1 MPTADS
7 IKRADYLRALIFAK
21 PGAGKTELAATAPN
35 PAIADYDNGLRT
47 IANPG
52 FKKRHPD
59 IDLSKIQYEN
69 FEDET
74 DEYGLFLKAKG
85 LIKSLD
91 WLNDQIATPSIETL
105 VFDTL
110 TSMSGLA
117 MNVGLEL
124 NQSQG
129 GKSKT
134 LENARKTNG
143 IPFLAPT
150 QADFGAE
157 MGVIQQIF
165 DKATSSKVQKHVIV
179 LAHERE
185 SWDKKG
191 EMVVSREPLITGA
204 RLRGM
209 LGRWFDEVW
218 YLDVPGTGE
227 GADRVLYTAT
237 DFTRKML
244 KSRAGLPAK
253 IDNPSFPKI
262 LAMLDNL

>member
-1 MPTADS
+1 MPTADT
-7 IKRADYLRALIFAK
+7 IQRAQYLRALIFSK

-35 PAIADYDNGLRT
+35 PAIADYDNGVKTL
-47 IANPG
+47 ASPG
-52 FKKRHPD
+52 FRSRNPN
-59 IDLSKIQYEN
+59 IDLSKIRYEN

-85 LIKSLD
+85 LINSLS
-91 WLNDQIATPSIETL
+91 WLNDQIEDDSVETII
-105 VFDTL
+105 FDTL
-110 TSMSGLA
+110 TSMSALA

-124 NQSQG
+124 NKSQNN
-129 GKSKT
+129 KSNT
-134 LENARKTNG
+134 LTNARKPGG

-165 DKATSSKVQKHVIV
+165 DKATSSKVHKHVIV

-185 SWDKKG
+185 NWDKKG

-218 YLDVPGTGE
+218 YLDVPGAGE
-227 GADRVLYTAT
+227 NADRVLYTAT

-262 LAMLDNL
+262 LAMLDDL

>member
-1 MPTADS
+1 MPTADT
-7 IKRADYLRALIFAK
+7 IHRAQYLRTLIYSK
-21 PGAGKTELAATAPN
+21 TGAGKTELAATAPN
-35 PAIADYDNGLRT
+35 PAIADYDNGLKT
-47 IANPG
+47 VANPG
-52 FKKRHPD
+52 FKQRNPD
-59 IDLSKIQYEN
+59 IDLSAIRYET

-74 DEYGLFLKAKG
+74 DENGLFIKATG
-85 LIKSLD
+85 LMDSLS
-91 WLNDQIATPSIETL
+91 WLSEQIEDDSVKTI

-110 TSMSGLA
+110 TSMSSLA

-124 NQSQG
+124 NRSQNN
-129 GKSKT
+129 KSNT
-134 LENARKTNG
+134 LSNARKPGG

-165 DKATSSKVQKHVIV
+165 DKATSSRVNKHVIV

-185 SWDKKG
+185 NWDKKG
-191 EMVVSREPLITGA
+191 EMVVSREPLITGS

-218 YLDVPGTGE
+218 YLDVIGE
-227 GADRVLYTAT
+227 GVDAKRVLYTAS

-244 KSRAGLPAK
+244 KSRSGLPEK
-253 IDNPSFPKI
+253 IENPTFPKI
-262 LAMLDNL
+262 LDILNTL